1 MTGWEIAVLVL
12 AAVAAAASVA
22 ALAVS
27 VYASKKGGADVDTL
41 NDVRKMIDESADD
54 REEAIL
60 REITSAKDFISKT
73 QSDANNVVAAAID
86 SNLKGN
92 RESINMLIGD
102 VRENMKQLR
111 EEQTRNM
118 DKIDTG
124 MEKDF
129 DKLREE
135 LKRALTEMRGDLRMQ
150 YAETRKELK
159 DGVDG
164 MRREMS
170 DNLGKVRQD
179 NSVQLEKI
187 RETVD
192 EKLSKTLDER
202 LKTSFEVV
210 RGELDTVNKNL
221 QEMQKLGDN
230 VKDINKVF
238 SGVKTRGT
246 WGETALAALLEEL
259 LDKSQYEEQFRVKG
273 QNRVDFAVKMPGR
286 DGGEVYLPI
295 DSKFP
300 VENFERLVTAQNAG
314 AFAEADEARKAL
326 KNDLLFQ
333 ARSIRDK
340 YISQPRTT
348 DFAVMYLPSESL
360 YAEAMSIDGLST
372 KLRQDFNV
380 VVGGPSIMA
389 ALLNSLQMGFR
400 SLQIQKNSAEI
411 RKAFD
416 KFRKDFGKLNELLEK
431 AKKKSEDVTKD
442 IGSAIDRNDRIGST
456 LGKYAIATDEEEAA
470 AAIDAPEGGDEG

>member
-12 AAVAAAASVA
+12 AAVAAAASA
-22 ALAVS
+22 AAPAVS

-92 RESINMLIGD
+92 RESFNMLIGD

-164 MRREMS
+164 KGRGKS

-179 NSVQLEKI
+179 NSVQLE
-187 RETVD
+187 
-192 EKLSKTLDER
+192 
-202 LKTSFEVV
+202 
-210 RGELDTVNKNL
+210 
-221 QEMQKLGDN
+221 
-230 VKDINKVF
+230 
-238 SGVKTRGT
+238 
-246 WGETALAALLEEL
+246 
-259 LDKSQYEEQFRVKG
+259 
-273 QNRVDFAVKMPGR
+273 
-286 DGGEVYLPI
+286 
-295 DSKFP
+295 
-300 VENFERLVTAQNAG
+300 
-314 AFAEADEARKAL
+314 
-326 KNDLLFQ
+326 
-333 ARSIRDK
+333 
-340 YISQPRTT
+340 
-348 DFAVMYLPSESL
+348 
-360 YAEAMSIDGLST
+360 
-372 KLRQDFNV
+372 
-380 VVGGPSIMA
+380 
-389 ALLNSLQMGFR
+389 
-400 SLQIQKNSAEI
+400 
-411 RKAFD
+411 
-416 KFRKDFGKLNELLEK
+416 
-431 AKKKSEDVTKD
+431 
-442 IGSAIDRNDRIGST
+442 
-456 LGKYAIATDEEEAA
+456 
-470 AAIDAPEGGDEG
+470 